1 MNLRDN
7 ILGGLFKSP
16 FKLKA
21 EVSDLKK
28 QLADVQLIKRQYNMA
43 KLSRLSNDWLTT
55 AKSFNYDIAQG
66 GVKLIARARE
76 LEQNDPYAK
85 KVLRLLEKNVVGP
98 KGFLFRNKSGEYVKD
113 NKTGEFRF
121 VYDKLAN
128 LKFEEAWWEWNLN
141 KYCSINQRASFKRL
155 CKQAVRSTWR
165 DGEIFFKKIRGSVNK
180 FGYALQPIDPIYCDH
195 SLNKDLGNGRYII
208 MGVEVDETRKPL
220 AYYFRTSNIKNEVQI
235 AFVNYGSY
243 ERIEADKIIHL
254 FIEELPGQIRGITQ
268 FAPAGIRMKM
278 LYGFEES
285 ALTRSRF
292 SARTPGVISKQPNQ
306 MALSGPGID
315 VTEKDADGDWILDME
330 DGEFLKV
337 KDGYDL
343 KSLES
348 DYPHPLHKE
357 ATKLALRGIAAGNDV
372 GYSSI
377 SGDYESVTWHS
388 GKLEKMDERD
398 GYTDIQQWFIEDFL
412 NVVAYDFMEMG
423 MLSGAINLPIGK
435 LEKFYVPVFL
445 GRGWDYTN
453 PKEEI
458 QADIEGLAAGVK
470 TMEEVLS
477 RRGIDMDEHFDQ
489 LAREAEKRK
498 EDEEKYGVEFI
509 WTKPAAAPQQPMP
522 ANDKPMDDEDDDMMD
537 SKKPKNGKG
546 NKKLLEE
553 LI

>member
-1 MNLRDN
+1 MNLFGN
-7 ILGGLFKSP
+7 IFGTS
-16 FKLKA
+16 KLQT
-21 EVSDLKK
+21 EVDALKK
-28 QLADVQLIKRQYNMA
+28 QLADVQLVKRQYNMA

-85 KVLRLLEKNVVGP
+85 KILRLVEKNIVGP

-113 NKTGEFRF
+113 PASGEYRF

-128 LKFEEAWWEWNLN
+128 LKIEEAWWEWNLK

-195 SLNKDLGNGRYII
+195 SLNSDLGDGRYII
-208 MGVEVDETRKPL
+208 MGVEVDSTRKPL
-220 AYYFRTSNIKNEVQI
+220 AYYFRKSNIKNEALI
-235 AFVNYGSY
+235 GIVNYGDY

-254 FIEELPGQIRGITQ
+254 FIEEFPGQLRGITQ

-285 ALTRSRF
+285 ALMRSRF
-292 SARTPGVISKQPNQ
+292 SARVPGVISKQPNT
-306 MALSGPGID
+306 MALDGGSGINA
-315 VTEKDADGDWILDME
+315 TEKDAEGDWVVDME

-343 KSLES
+343 KALES

-357 ATKLALRGIAAGNDV
+357 ATKLGLRGIAAGNDV

-423 MLSGAINLPIGK
+423 MLSGAILLPISK

-458 QADIEGLAAGVK
+458 QADVEGLAAGVK

-498 EDEEKYGVEFI
+498 EYKDKYGVEFI
-509 WTKPAAAPQQPMP
+509 WNKPASMPNEPMPGGEDNVEDDEEEDTVEETKPT
-522 ANDKPMDDEDDDMMD
+522 
-537 SKKPKNGKG
+537 NGKAH
-546 NKKLLEE
+546 KKLIEE
-553 LI
+553 LQ